1 MDTGVLNL
9 EDPAGNGAGS
19 AELCHCLMPG
29 DKVVSFLCLLDHT
42 ILYTSLLHQG
52 LWVQPPGTCDGGAG
66 IGLRHGRGVE
76 KGHA

>member
-9 EDPAGNGAGS
+9 EGSAGNGTGS
-19 AELCHCLMPG
+19 AKLFPCLIPG

-52 LWVQPPGTCDGGAG
+52 LWVQPPRTRDGGAG
-66 IGLRHGRGVE
+66 VGLRHGRGVE
-76 KGHA
+76 EGHA